1 MKQEGQKVERE
12 DTLVFVLV
20 EYVKFAHV
28 CVCVFVLQIHKH
40 KHKCKKTEDGQS
52 RRWIDE
58 TPASKSNFIYVK
70 RKKLSLFS
78 KRVDTTKD

>member
-20 EYVKFAHV
+20 KYANTQTQT
-28 CVCVFVLQIHKH
+28 QIQ
-40 KHKCKKTEDGQS
+40 KTEDGQS

-58 TPASKSNFIYVK
+58 TPASESNFIYVK